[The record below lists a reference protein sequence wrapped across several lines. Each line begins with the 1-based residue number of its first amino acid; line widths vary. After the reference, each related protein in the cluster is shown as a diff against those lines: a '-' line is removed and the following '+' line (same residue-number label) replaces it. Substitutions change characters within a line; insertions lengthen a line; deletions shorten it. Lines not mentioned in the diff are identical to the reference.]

1 MHIRP
6 LAVRPLTNSESVPN
20 PWGFLISGPRCQR
33 SAAMSPGPIAILV
46 DGAYFLKRLPRLV
59 APKHCDTPLDIVNS
73 LRIMCRNH
81 VTSLRHIPNAER
93 KTWHQH
99 VYRIF
104 YYDAVPYAGKA
115 HHPILNRQIDYQKS
129 DIAAHRNAIFELLRE
144 QRKLALRLGKI
155 SRDSDWSIASKWT
168 KTALKSRQWVDALN
182 ALPSAEDLGTAEAT
196 LTLSP
201 SQVREL
207 TQLRDFW
214 AHLDPRAVDEGF
226 KQKGVDMRI
235 GVDIASITL
244 KKQAST
250 IVLVSG
256 DSDFVPAAKLA
267 RREGMEFILDPLWQS
282 VNKDL
287 FEHIDGLQSGLKRPS
302 KPYPGTTTPATEGK

>member
-1 MHIRP
+1 
-6 LAVRPLTNSESVPN
+6 
-20 PWGFLISGPRCQR
+20 
-33 SAAMSPGPIAILV
+33 MSPGPIAILV

-104 YYDAVPYAGKA
+104 SYDAVPYAGKA

>member
-168 KTALKSRQWVDALN
+168 KTAMKSRQWVDALN

-287 FEHIDGLQSGLKRPS
+287 FEHIDGLQSGLKRPT

>member
-1 MHIRP
+1 M
-6 LAVRPLTNSESVPN
+6 
-20 PWGFLISGPRCQR
+20 
-33 SAAMSPGPIAILV
+33 SAGPIAILI

-59 APKHCDTPLDIVNS
+59 APKHCDTPQDIVNW

-104 YYDAVPYAGKA
+104 YYDAVPYQGKA

-129 DIAAHRNAIFELLRE
+129 DIAAQRNAIFELLRE

-155 SRDSDWSIASKWT
+155 SRDTDWSIASKWT
-168 KTALKSRQWVDALN
+168 KTALKSRQWAEALN
-182 ALPSAEDLGTAEAT
+182 ALPSAEQLGTADET
-196 LTLSP
+196 LTLNP
-201 SQVREL
+201 LQVREL

-214 AHLDPRAVDEGF
+214 ANLDSSAVNPGF
-226 KQKGVDMRI
+226 RQKGVDMRI

-244 KKQAST
+244 KKLANT

-282 VNKDL
+282 VNNDL
-287 FEHIDGLQSGLKRPS
+287 FEHIDGLQSGLNRPT
-302 KPYPGTTTPATEGK
+302 KPYPGTTTPAPEGN

>member
-168 KTALKSRQWVDALN
+168 KTAMKSRQWVDALN